1 MRFGIDVGRE
11 LEPKPHN
18 RVRWH
23 DSVGLVVA
31 VRRPI
36 QHRRP
41 TSSRNSLSDHC
52 YWDLIAPASC
62 QLQLHARSS
71 FGALGRRVPKHY
83 RIRSLGFDQG

>member
-1 MRFGIDVGRE
+1 MRFGIDVGSE
-11 LEPKPHN
+11 LELKPHN

-41 TSSRNSLSDHC
+41 TSSRNSLSDHV
-52 YWDLIAPASC
+52 LGSHSPGVLSASTPRP
-62 QLQLHARSS
+62 QL